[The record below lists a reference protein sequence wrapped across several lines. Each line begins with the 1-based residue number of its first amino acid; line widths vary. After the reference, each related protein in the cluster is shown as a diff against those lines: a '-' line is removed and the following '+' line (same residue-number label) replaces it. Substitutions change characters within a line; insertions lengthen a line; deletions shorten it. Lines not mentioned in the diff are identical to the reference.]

1 MMYTDKQIKLAYK
14 NGLLEEVRNNM
25 IEAEIAKKYSIGTQ
39 IAILRQSTLKEEE
52 YLAFNLYAEQCKT
65 VVKEKIA
72 NVLGIPVDEL

>member
-1 MMYTDKQIKLAYK
+1 MYTDKQIKLAYK

-65 VVKEKIA
+65 IVKEKIA